1 MKKLTVFASGSGTN
15 FQAIIDAV
23 ERGELDATITGLIT
37 SRGQIGALDRARQ
50 AGIPG
55 KVIKP
60 GHYRTEE
67 SFAASLLEALQKFD
81 PDLIVLAG
89 YTVKVPASVIRKYA
103 GRILNIHPSLLPR
116 YGGKGFY
123 GMRVHEAV
131 LRAGDKESGC
141 TVHLVDEEYD
151 RGPILAQ
158 RNVPV
163 FSDDTPEVLA
173 RRVLEQEHQIL
184 PLTIQKL
191 LTDQTN

>member
-23 ERGELDATITGLIT
+23 EQEELDATITGLIT
-37 SRGQIGALDRARQ
+37 SRDQIGALARANR
-50 AGIPG
+50 AGIPS

-60 GHYRTEE
+60 GHFRTEE
-67 SFAASLLEALQKFD
+67 GFAEALLEALKTFD

-89 YTVKVPASVIRKYA
+89 YTVKIPGSVIRKYPD
-103 GRILNIHPSLLPR
+103 RILNIHPSLLPR

-131 LRAGDKESGC
+131 LRAGDNESGC

-151 RGPILAQ
+151 RGRILAQ
-158 RNVPV
+158 RKVPV
-163 FSDDTPEVLA
+163 LSDDTPEELA
-173 RRVLEQEHQIL
+173 HRVLEQEHQIL
-184 PLTIQKL
+184 PLTIQQL

>member
-23 ERGELDATITGLIT
+23 EQGELDATITGLIT
-37 SRGQIGALDRARQ
+37 SRDQIGALARANK
-50 AGIPG
+50 AVIPCS
-55 KVIKP
+55 VIKP

-67 SFAASLLEALQKFD
+67 GFAEALLEALQSFD

-89 YTVKVPASVIRKYA
+89 YTVKIPASVIRKYA

-131 LRAGDKESGC
+131 LRAGDKETGC

-158 RNVPV
+158 RKVPV
-163 FSDDTPEVLA
+163 YNGDSPETLA
-173 RRVLEQEHQIL
+173 RRVLKQEHQIL
-184 PLTIQKL
+184 PLTIQQL